1 MSIPL
6 TLRKEISPLITQ
18 LFSRRDR
25 ATRLQL
31 LKNLDSYIQHIDKRV
46 INSDIFPQV
55 INGFGD
61 TSANMREATIRTM
74 IPLVPYLNS
83 TSQENMLRSLAS
95 LQDDP
100 LPAIRTNVLVCLN
113 KIMTDLDPVVRR
125 QVILNYQ
132 VNE

>member
-1 MSIPL
+1 
-6 TLRKEISPLITQ
+6 
-18 LFSRRDR
+18 
-25 ATRLQL
+25 
-31 LKNLDSYIQHIDKRV
+31 
-46 INSDIFPQV
+46 
-55 INGFGD
+55 
-61 TSANMREATIRTM
+61 
-74 IPLVPYLNS
+74 
-83 TSQENMLRSLAS
+83 MLRSLAS